1 MTTLHYSFIVTTLL
15 ATLLACTNPNRVVEQ
30 REALGDQVDP
40 NAQTFVFECGDD
52 FSFTARVE
60 EQNAWLFLRR
70 DTLQLA
76 EVAAA
81 SGMKFADKE
90 HTFWMKGEEAML
102 ITPGRTHKD
111 CKNNH
116 RKAIWEHAKLNGVD
130 FRAVGN
136 EPGWVLEISN
146 QADILFITNYGQ
158 SRHAFA
164 STNVSSATQG
174 LTTMYEARNDQERIE
189 IKLTATRCGDT
200 MSDEK
205 FPVTVNVLLNQKEF
219 NGCGRALH

>member
-1 MTTLHYSFIVTTLL
+1 MTVPHYSVIVTTLL
-15 ATLLACTNPNRVVEQ
+15 LTLSACTDPNRVAKQ
-30 REALGDQVDP
+30 REALGKQVDP

-52 FSFTARVE
+52 FNFTARTE
-60 EQNAWLFLRR
+60 NERAWLFLRR
-70 DTLQLA
+70 DTIQLPQ
-76 EVAAA
+76 VPAA
-81 SGMKFADKE
+81 SGVKFE
-90 HTFWMKGEEAML
+90 EGGNMFWIKGNEAML
-102 ITPGRTHKD
+102 TTANRTHED

-116 RKAIWEHAKLNGVD
+116 RKAVWEHAKLNGVD

-146 QADILFITNYGQ
+146 QANILFITNYGQ

-164 STNVSSATQG
+164 GAGVSSATQG
-174 LTTMYEARNDQERIE
+174 LTTIYEARNDQDRIE

-205 FPVTVNVLLNQKEF
+205 FPVTVKVLLNQNEF